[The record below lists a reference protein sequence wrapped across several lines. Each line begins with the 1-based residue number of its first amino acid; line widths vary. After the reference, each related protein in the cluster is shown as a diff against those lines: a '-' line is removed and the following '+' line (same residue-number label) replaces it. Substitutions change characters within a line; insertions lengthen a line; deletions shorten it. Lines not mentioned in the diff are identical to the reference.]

1 MVQKYIEIV
10 MTLKY
15 LSNFWRTLEMP
26 LINWEITLVLNSSTK
41 GVIVAT
47 NVVVQQHVQ

>member
-15 LSNFWRTLEMP
+15 LSNFWRTHDMA
-26 LINWEITLVLNSSTK
+26 LINWKITLDLNSSTK
-41 GVIVAT
+41 GVVVAT
-47 NVVVQQHVQ
+47 NVVVQQHIQ

>member
-10 MTLKY
+10 IALKY

-26 LINWEITLVLNSSTK
+26 LINWKITVDLNSSTK

-47 NVVVQQHVQ
+47 NALVQQHVQ

>member
-15 LSNFWRTLEMP
+15 LSNFWRTHDMP
-26 LINWEITLVLNSSTK
+26 LINWKITLDLNSSTK
-41 GVIVAT
+41 GVVVAT
-47 NVVVQQHVQ
+47 NVVVQQHIQ